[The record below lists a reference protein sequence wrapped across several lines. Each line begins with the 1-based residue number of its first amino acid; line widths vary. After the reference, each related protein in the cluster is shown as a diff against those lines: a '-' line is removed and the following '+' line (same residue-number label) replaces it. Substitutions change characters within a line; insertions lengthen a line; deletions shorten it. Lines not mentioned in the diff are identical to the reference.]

1 MNRVTTLLI
10 AILLGLLIGGYL
22 LPRWNV
28 WRTPVDPTPRPVT
41 PRGDLA
47 ASEQSTIELFREAGP
62 AVVYITTLVRR
73 STGLWIRTTKDVA
86 AGEGSGFIWDDFGH
100 IVTNFHVVLP
110 NGERASGAK
119 VTLYDKSTY
128 DAVFIGASADHDL
141 AVLRIDA
148 PREKLRPVAIGTS
161 RDLQVGQ
168 SVFAIGN
175 PFGWDQTLTT
185 GVVSA
190 TGRMITSISGREI
203 KDVIQTDAAINP
215 GNSGGPL
222 LDSAGR
228 LIGVNT
234 AIESPSGS
242 SAGIGFAVPVDTVNQ
257 VVPQLI
263 ANGRIVRPQLGIQVD
278 ERASREF
285 GRYLGI
291 EGLMIFQV
299 TEESG
304 AALAGLRGVERDRN
318 GDYIAGD
325 FIQEIDGATV
335 RTLDELQQILEQ
347 HKAGDVVKLKARR
360 GKEEILCSVE
370 LRAPEF

>member
-22 LPRWNV
+22 LPRWNA
-28 WRTPVDPTPRPVT
+28 WRAPVDAAPRPVT

-47 ASEQSTIELFREAGP
+47 ESEASTIELFREAGP
-62 AVVYITTLVRR
+62 SVVYITTLVRR
-73 STGLWIRTTKDVA
+73 STSLWFGATKDVA
-86 AGEGSGFIWDDFGH
+86 AGEGSGIIWDGAGH
-100 IVTNFHVVLP
+100 ILTNFHVVLP
-110 NGERASGAK
+110 NGEQATGAK

-128 DAVFIGASADHDL
+128 DAVFVGASADHDL

-148 PREKLRPVAIGTS
+148 PREKLKPVAIGTS
-161 RDLQVGQ
+161 RDLLVGQ

-234 AIESPSGS
+234 AIDSPSGS

-263 ANGRIVRPQLGIQVD
+263 ANGRIVRPQLGIEVN
-278 ERASREF
+278 E
-285 GRYLGI
+285 
-291 EGLMIFQV
+291 
-299 TEESG
+299 
-304 AALAGLRGVERDRN
+304 
-318 GDYIAGD
+318 
-325 FIQEIDGATV
+325 
-335 RTLDELQQILEQ
+335 
-347 HKAGDVVKLKARR
+347 HKAGDLVKLKARR
-360 GKEEILCSVE
+360 GKQQILCSVE
-370 LRAPEF
+370 LQAPSF